1 MKINKTEVRVYYSD
15 TDRGGVVYYSNY
27 LKWFEVGRT
36 ELMREQGLS
45 YAEFEK
51 QNLIAPVVDVRCTY
65 HDSAKYDD
73 VITIETSIEK
83 IGNSSIK
90 FLYKL
95 LRRNTL
101 LAEGYTVNVFVDM
114 KTKKSSRIPDK
125 LREAFST

>member
-36 ELMREQGLS
+36 ELLREQGLS

>member
-1 MKINKTEVRVYYSD
+1 VEV
-15 TDRGGVVYYSNY
+15 
-27 LKWFEVGRT
+27 K
-36 ELMREQGLS
+36 
-45 YAEFEK
+45 
-51 QNLIAPVVDVRCTY
+51 CTY

-73 VITIETSIEK
+73 ILTIETSIEK

-90 FLYKL
+90 FLYKI
-95 LRRNTL
+95 LRENTL